1 MTSRLKKIIAT
12 GLLGALLA
20 LALAACGGADPTATP
35 TATPKPADGGDPA
48 ATPTPS
54 FDAAAYFKGKTIR
67 LTVGFGQ
74 GGGTDATARYLAA
87 NWGKFIPGNPRLIVS
102 NIVPVVTERNFVW
115 NAKPDGLTLG
125 VEATPGINDEYE
137 GAAEFTMDQ
146 VTGIGSTSGGDQFW
160 VVRGNLGLGCIDT
173 AMNGAGPELIVADGI
188 ASARDMGSTSFLTAM
203 IADMLDVNY
212 RAIHVA
218 GDTGSNAQMLMLERG
233 DVNSWTS
240 ATVWN
245 QIPLRRPGWVSD
257 KFIIPFVDMS
267 FSGTT
272 VSPNAEG
279 EFNCKVA
286 QEYMTNQDDIDTYT
300 GFNDVRASFAKN
312 IIGPPGMDEGVRDAL
327 RKALSDAMA
336 DAEFAEGMQTF
347 SGILN
352 NFTPGVEFQA
362 ALERMSTFFRAN
374 QAKYDELRDK
384 YYDKYVK

>member
-35 TATPKPADGGDPA
+35 TATPKPADGGTTPA

-74 GGGTDATARYLAA
+74 GGGTDATARFLAA
-87 NWGKFIPGNPRLIVS
+87 NWGEYIPGNPRIIVS

-137 GAAEFTMDQ
+137 GAAEFTMDK

-160 VVRGNLGLGCIDT
+160 VVRGNLGYGCIDT
-173 AMNGAGPELIVADGI
+173 AKGGAGAQITMADGI
-188 ASARDMGSTSFLTAM
+188 ASARDMGSTSFLTSM
-203 IADMLDVNY
+203 LADMLDLNF

-218 GDTGSNAQMLMLERG
+218 GDTGSNSQMLMLERG

-245 QIPLRRPGWVSD
+245 QIPLRRPGWVAD
-257 KFIIPFVDMS
+257 KYITPFVDMS
-267 FSGTT
+267 FSGTS
-272 VSPNAEG
+272 VAPNAEG

-286 QEYMTNQDDIDTYT
+286 QEYLDAADLDTWT

-312 IIGPPGMDEGVRDAL
+312 IIGPPGIEDGVRDAL
-327 RKALSDAMA
+327 RQALIDAMA
-336 DAEFAEGMQTF
+336 DKEFADGMEKF

-374 QAKYDELRDK
+374 QAEYDSLRDK
-384 YYDKYVK
+384 YYEKFVK